1 MMAPDSRYLPEPRP
15 LSDETLAVLREAVA
29 GHLQHVSDPDGGLE
43 RAVAA
48 VVREARE
55 RAMRPEELIVAFKS
69 LYSSLPEPSTTSAR
83 AEQVRLREQLV
94 TACIRAY
101 YGGGSERAGA

>member
-15 LSDETLAVLREAVA
+15 LSDETLAVLRAAVL
-29 GHLQHVSDPDGGLE
+29 GHLQHSPGMDSGLE

-48 VVREARE
+48 VVREARQ

-69 LYSSLPEPSTTSAR
+69 LYSSLPEPPTTAAR
-83 AEQVRLREQLV
+83 AEQARLRERLV

-101 YGGGSERAGA
+101 YGGDLGSELP

>member
-1 MMAPDSRYLPEPRP
+1 MMAHDSRFQPEPRP
-15 LSDETLAVLREAVA
+15 LSDDTLAVLRSAVV
-29 GHLQHVSDPDGGLE
+29 GHIQRAMNPEPGLE

-55 RAMRPEELIVAFKS
+55 RSMRPEELIIAFKS
-69 LYSSLPEPSTTSAR
+69 LYSSLPEPSTTAAR
-83 AEQVRLREQLV
+83 TEQSRLREQLV

-101 YGGGSERAGA
+101 YCTDGESGQP

>member
-1 MMAPDSRYLPEPRP
+1 MAPDSRYLPEPRS
-15 LSDETLAVLREAVA
+15 LSDETLAVLREAVG
-29 GHLQHVSDPDGGLE
+29 GHLQHASDPDCGLE

-69 LYSSLPEPSTTSAR
+69 LYSSLPEPSTAAAR
-83 AEQVRLREQLV
+83 AEQVRLREHLV

-101 YGGGSERAGA
+101 YGSDGGSGRT

>member
-1 MMAPDSRYLPEPRP
+1 MMAHDSRLQPEPRP
-15 LSDETLAVLREAVA
+15 LSDETLAVLRAAVA
-29 GHLQHVSDPDGGLE
+29 SHVQRAGDREEGLE

-55 RAMRPEELIVAFKS
+55 RTMRPEELIVAFKA
-69 LYSSLPEPSTTSAR
+69 LYATLPEPPTSAAR
-83 AEQVRLREQLV
+83 AEQLRLREQLV

-101 YGGGSERAGA
+101 YGTDRTDNVP